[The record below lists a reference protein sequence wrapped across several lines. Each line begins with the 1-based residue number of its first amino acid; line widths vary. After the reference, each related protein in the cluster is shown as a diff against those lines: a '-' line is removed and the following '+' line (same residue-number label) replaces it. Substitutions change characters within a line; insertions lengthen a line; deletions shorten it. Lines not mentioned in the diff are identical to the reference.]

1 MSRCSLTV
9 AATPSG
15 RSAARQAGSGAPGL
29 RARRM
34 LMPVLALAGLIAA
47 SPFAAAQ
54 GTKLPQTQISGPYV
68 HENLAVYLVH
78 GSSTPGPVPL
88 TLQEAIA
95 KGSVIVHETG
105 NVRRLTIEN
114 RGGEEVFVQFGDIV
128 KGGRQDRVLTIS
140 LLLPAHSGRIPIG
153 AYCVEQGRWAARGRE
168 SVSHFGSA
176 RSAVPSRRVKLALR
190 GLGSNARPVA
200 APRRRHPVLRHQRAA
215 PPVTA
220 GVSRSARGPS
230 RSAQGE
236 VWAGVA
242 KAQSKLSKT
251 LTTRVASAR
260 SRTSLQLALENKKLI
275 AARAAYVGTLA
286 SLPAGKSDVIGFA
299 FAVNGKLNSADVYTS
314 TGLFKKLWPKLL
326 AASATEAI
334 SERTRKSSPPVPT
347 VRAVKAFLT
356 AAEAGKAR
364 RQDLAK
370 AGHLEIREAKHVI
383 FAETKPKARRWV
395 HRNYLAK

>member
-1 MSRCSLTV
+1 
-9 AATPSG
+9 
-15 RSAARQAGSGAPGL
+15 
-29 RARRM
+29 
-34 LMPVLALAGLIAA
+34 MPVLALAGLIAA

-78 GSSTPGPVPL
+78 GKSAPGPVPL

-105 NVRRLTIEN
+105 SVRRLTIEN
-114 RGGEEVFVQFGDIV
+114 LGGEEVFVQFGDIV

-190 GLGSNARPVA
+190 GSVANARPVG
-200 APRRRHPVLRHQRAA
+200 APRRRHPVLAQRQAVL
-215 PPVTA
+215 P
-220 GVSRSARGPS
+220 RIARVPS

-242 KAQSKLSKT
+242 KAQSKLSKS
-251 LTTRVASAR
+251 LATRVASAR
-260 SRTSLQLALENKKLI
+260 SRTSLQLALENKKLK
-275 AARAAYVGTLA
+275 AARAAYVGKLA
-286 SLPAGKSDVIGFA
+286 ALPAGKSDVIGFA
-299 FAVNGKLNSADVYTS
+299 FAVNGKLNSADVYAS
-314 TGLFKKLWPKLL
+314 AGLFKKLWPKLL

-334 SERTRKSSPPVPT
+334 SERTSKRVPPAPT
-347 VRAVKAFLT
+347 VSAVKVFLA
-356 AAEAGKAR
+356 AAEAGTAR
-364 RQDLAK
+364 KRDLAK
-370 AGHLEIREAKHVI
+370 AGRLEIREAEHVI
-383 FAETKPKARRWV
+383 FAETTPKARRWV